1 LLKYNSK
8 ENIFYPNTEELTAS
22 EIKQVQEMIICLGL
36 NNGYIKMKRGDYLSE
51 LATREKF
58 GETVTPNQFIT
69 AWTMGT
75 AV

>member
-1 LLKYNSK
+1 
-8 ENIFYPNTEELTAS
+8 
-22 EIKQVQEMIICLGL
+22 MIICLGL